1 MTDPVYDY
9 RMYEDD
15 HDMWEVF
22 KTDEDGED
30 LVGYVVTETTAKR
43 LVDGCNP
50 DHPQWNEEK
59 NLEIVQEMADTYDR
73 AELAE
78 DGLKV
83 MANALNTVLDSL
95 AHFMNC
101 AANNG
106 EHPDEDQLEDY
117 DKGFQAL
124 RNYLERTGELIK

>member
-43 LVDGCNP
+43 LVDGCNAAMGTAFVWIAVASGDFGCDEVTAVFSREELILP
-50 DHPQWNEEK
+50 WLEAWFNRIRVDNERSDK
-59 NLEIVQEMADTYDR
+59 VIADEIWLHD
-73 AELAE
+73 
-78 DGLKV
+78 DGRCLQY
-83 MANALNTVLDSL
+83 T
-95 AHFMNC
+95 
-101 AANNG
+101 
-106 EHPDEDQLEDY
+106 DEDMDETV
-117 DKGFQAL
+117 
-124 RNYLERTGELIK
+124 RVSRMPVLI